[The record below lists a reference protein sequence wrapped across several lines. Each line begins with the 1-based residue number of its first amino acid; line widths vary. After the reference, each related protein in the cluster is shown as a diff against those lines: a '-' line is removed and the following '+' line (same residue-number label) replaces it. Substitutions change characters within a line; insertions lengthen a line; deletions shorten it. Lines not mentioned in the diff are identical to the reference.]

1 MLASSDGAVH
11 ALSGASGAGVP
22 AVLEGKSLAAKMYTQ
37 IAMKLAGM
45 EVNEKESVGF
55 FTRLG
60 RALGLTPNP
69 A

>member
-1 MLASSDGAVH
+1 
-11 ALSGASGAGVP
+11 
-22 AVLEGKSLAAKMYTQ
+22 MYTQ

-45 EVNEKESVGF
+45 EVADEKAAGF

-60 RALGLTPNP
+60 RALGLTANP